1 MVNFISLIL
10 NMKFLHISDKYK
22 IISAFISYIF
32 DLNLNGYKCIK
43 KKEFEDDDNEK
54 RIFIDY
60 DKYIDTEHFI

>member
-10 NMKFLHISDKYK
+10 NMKFLHMSDKYK

-43 KKEFEDDDNEK
+43 KKEFDDDDNEK
-54 RIFIDY
+54 NMIIDY
-60 DKYIDTEHFI
+60 DTYIDTEHFI

>member
-54 RIFIDY
+54 IYIDY
-60 DKYIDTEHFI
+60 DTYIDTEHFI

>member
-10 NMKFLHISDKYK
+10 NMKFLHMSDKYK

-43 KKEFEDDDNEK
+43 PNRFDDDDNEK
-54 RIFIDY
+54 IYIDY
-60 DKYIDTEHFI
+60 DTYIDTEHFI